1 MATIVTILDLSYSC
15 SQVYFMNCPTL
26 RNEALVSISDNEQR
40 LKSPRNYMVSS
51 PESKGIKLQAL
62 KYIGKS
68 ANKAMEA
75 QVTQK

>member
-1 MATIVTILDLSYSC
+1 
-15 SQVYFMNCPTL
+15 
-26 RNEALVSISDNEQR
+26 
-40 LKSPRNYMVSS
+40 MVSS

-62 KYIGKS
+62 KYIEKS